1 MAWQGRYDDRR
12 ARSPFFAVIISIV
25 AIALAV
31 FWGLKIQ
38 NLRALKL
45 EITQLEA
52 KITSGQELWRQFPPL
67 GPSEKRN
74 MQEAHKRLVRRLP
87 EDKDLPSLFQEV
99 SRLAQEYDLSDLNFK
114 MTDSA
119 DPSGKASVVAA
130 TAAPPKAD
138 GADDSKII
146 ASFPIRIS
154 VSGDYRQVAYFLEA
168 LKDLPRL
175 VRTQS
180 LLVQRDVP
188 LVRTEVVLQAYYKKG
203 DLPVIGK

>member
-1 MAWQGRYDDRR
+1 MAWQGHYEDRHT
-12 ARSPFFAVIISIV
+12 RSPFFAITISIV

-38 NLRALKL
+38 NLWALKR
-45 EITQLEA
+45 EVTQFEA
-52 KITSGQELWRQFPPL
+52 KITSGRELWRQFPPL

-74 MQEAHKRLVRRLP
+74 MKEAQKRLVRKLP
-87 EDKDLPSLFQEV
+87 EGKDLPSLLQEI
-99 SRLAQEYDLSDLNFK
+99 SRLAHEHGLLDLSIKLAD
-114 MTDSA
+114 TA
-119 DPSGKASVVAA
+119 DPSGKPSVVAA
-130 TAAPPKAD
+130 TAATPKAD

-146 ASFPIRIS
+146 ASFLIRIS

-180 LLVQRDVP
+180 LLVQREVP
-188 LVRTEVVLQAYYKKG
+188 FVRTEVVLQAYYKKG

>member
-12 ARSPFFAVIISIV
+12 ARSPFFAATISII
-25 AIALAV
+25 AIGLAV

-38 NLRALKL
+38 NLRALKR
-45 EITQLEA
+45 EVTQLEA

-67 GPSEKRN
+67 GPREKRN
-74 MQEAHKRLVRRLP
+74 MQEAQKRLVRKLP
-87 EDKDLPSLFQEV
+87 EDKDLPWLFQEV
-99 SRLAQEYDLSDLNFK
+99 SRLAQEHNLSDLNFK

-119 DPSGKASVVAA
+119 DTSVKPSVVAA
-130 TAAPPKAD
+130 TAATPKAD

-146 ASFPIRIS
+146 ASFPIRVS
-154 VSGDYRQVAYFLEA
+154 ASGDYRQVAYFLEA
-168 LKDLPRL
+168 LKDLPQL

-203 DLPVIGK
+203 DLPTIGK

>member
-1 MAWQGRYDDRR
+1 MAWQGHYEDRHS
-12 ARSPFFAVIISIV
+12 RSPFSTATISFIAV
-25 AIALAV
+25 ALSV

-38 NLRALKL
+38 NLWALKR
-45 EITQLEA
+45 EVAQLEA

-74 MQEAHKRLVRRLP
+74 MKEAQKRLVRKLP
-87 EDKDLPSLFQEV
+87 EGKDLPSLLQEI
-99 SRLAQEYDLSDLNFK
+99 SRLAHEHGLLDLSIKLAD
-114 MTDSA
+114 TA
-119 DPSGKASVVAA
+119 DPSGKPSVVAA
-130 TAAPPKAD
+130 TAATPKAD

-180 LLVQRDVP
+180 LLVQREVP
-188 LVRTEVVLQAYYKKG
+188 FVRTEVVLQAYYKKG

>member
-1 MAWQGRYDDRR
+1 MAWQGRIDDRR
-12 ARSPFFAVIISIV
+12 ARSPLFAVTISII

-38 NLRALKL
+38 NFRALKL

-52 KITSGQELWRQFPPL
+52 KITSGQKLWRRFPPL
-67 GPSEKRN
+67 GPKEKRS
-74 MQEAHKRLVRRLP
+74 MLEAHKRLVRKLP
-87 EDKDLPSLFQEV
+87 EDKDLPWLLQEV
-99 SRLAQEYDLSDLNFK
+99 SRLAQEHDLSDLNFN
-114 MTDSA
+114 MANSA

-130 TAAPPKAD
+130 TAAPSKAD

-146 ASFPIRIS
+146 DSFPIRVS
-154 VSGDYRQVAYFLEA
+154 ASGDYRQVAYFLEA

-188 LVRTEVVLQAYYKKG
+188 WVRIEVALQAYYKKG
-203 DLPVIGK
+203 ELPVIGK